1 MGRTA
6 SSSALSS
13 GNHVRI
19 GPTTLHNTGDD
30 ADEEEESDPISRVPS
45 YGVASRGFLGGGI
58 TPLDTTLPTYDASE
72 QARGADRGLIRPKSD
87 TALVDM
93 GRADRDEEM

>member
-6 SSSALSS
+6 SSSALHS

-19 GPTTLHNTGDD
+19 GPTTLHNTRDD
-30 ADEEEESDPISRVPS
+30 EDEDDKADPISRVPS
-45 YGVASRGFLGGGI
+45 YGVASMGFLGGGI

-72 QARGADRGLIRPKSD
+72 QAKSSDRPLIRPKSD